1 MATCLSRV
9 NTISNYSIVTNFL
22 SKDSL
27 ISGNALKAVK
37 GADLTT
43 EFTAV
48 QTALNSKF
56 DGATVFA
63 PDGNAT
69 QPSFGFTN
77 NAGTGMFNSAG
88 GLGFATGATSRL
100 TIAAA
105 GNVIVNA
112 PTSGVSQTIN
122 AAAVAGANDRA
133 AVVAGTSTDV
143 RLGIAST
150 TSGNAQLNLDTIG
163 VQNWAVGNVRSDGSF
178 RISASQAVGTSDKLT
193 ISAAGAVTLAS
204 NLTATGGTSTFAN
217 VTAANCTLGAVGQL
231 IFTPIGSGAAAQSVA
246 QYFSDNNLYIDSPVT
261 GTPAGGSTLL
271 RTGIGSLTTR
281 VTISSAG
288 NITVAAPS
296 AGTPVLFNR
305 TGDGDSLVFARSG
318 TNFLDI
324 GSGANF
330 LAGQAEMF
338 TFGTIP
344 LGLGTSGAAPVHL
357 YANSALIATLTNGG
371 GMQVGAPTGGDQGA
385 GTLNATGLFIN
396 GVSVGSGA
404 TGTFTGTLATGGT
417 TTPTMTCKYTKIGA
431 SVTLRVGTQTYT
443 SNAGGMTITGLPA
456 AIQPATGGVATA
468 MSSVFNN
475 GTIQAGFATVTGGTM
490 TFLTGTTGT
499 FTSSGFASTGTKGI
513 SEDTVFVYDVN

>member
-88 GLGFATGATSRL
+88 VLGFATGATSRL

-133 AVVAGTSTDV
+133 AVIAGTSTDV

-271 RTGIGSLTTR
+271 RTGIGSPTTR

-371 GMQVGAPTGGDQGA
+371 GMQIGAPAGGDQGA

-404 TGTFTGTLATGGT
+404 TGTFTGTFTGGT
-417 TTPTMTCKYTKIGA
+417 TAPTVSCRYTKIGN
-431 SVTLRVGTQTYT
+431 SVTMRIIAGTTMLSN
-443 SNAGGMTITGLPA
+443 SNAFTITGLPA
-456 AIQPATGGVATA
+456 AIQPATGGVNTSGGVA
-468 MSSVFNN
+468 VNN
-475 GTIQAGFATVTGGTM
+475 GANNAVVGQVTGGTL
-490 TFLTGTTGT
+490 TFFVSTVGA
-499 FTSSGFASTGTKGI
+499 FAATNFAPSGTKGI
-513 SEDTVFVYDVN
+513 GDSTFVWDLN